1 MKTKKF
7 EQRMKESCGTLRG
20 DWAHRLCNCN
30 RFIKKVSKGT
40 LKAGLYADKS
50 YDAIARFEIILD
62 DGNQIVTI
70 AQNGDELE
78 FFYFGV
84 TPNEDAEECLDY
96 AYERTLIMDALK
108 RKHYQSQHSSV
119 Q

>member
-7 EQRMKESCGTLRG
+7 EQRVKDSCETMRG
-20 DWAHRLCNCN
+20 DWAHRLCNRN
-30 RFIKKVSKGT
+30 RFIKKVSKGP
-40 LKAGLYADKS
+40 LKAGTYAGKLYES
-50 YDAIARFEIILD
+50 IARFEITLD

-108 RKHYQSQHSSV
+108 RQHYQSQHSSV